1 LNHLVLRLEVEVLRE
16 RPITDGYR
24 CSLSFGQSR
33 RSGEEVIV
41 HDGVLVWEG
50 DPPGADHL
58 ARSARGRSRG
68 ATVGVA
74 RVWMI
79 EPRYLPRFDPG
90 RVLTF
95 VEGNA
100 ARVVARAKVL
110 SRHDDD
116 SPSPLADLRAA
127 ARRPLA

>member
-1 LNHLVLRLEVEVLRE
+1 
-16 RPITDGYR
+16 
-24 CSLSFGQSR
+24 
-33 RSGEEVIV
+33 
-41 HDGVLVWEG
+41 
-50 DPPGADHL
+50 
-58 ARSARGRSRG
+58 
-68 ATVGVA
+68 
-74 RVWMI
+74 MI

-110 SRHDDD
+110 SHHDDD

-127 ARRPLA
+127 ARRPLAG